1 MGVLDN
7 LKMAS
12 SDDIAFATKSLLN
25 NDKRRAEFMDT
36 PAGKAARGLVSDA
49 YTGGANILEG
59 IGTGYNNLASGMAE
73 YIAKPIVGFFSDE
86 QGNSMIPESFPLA
99 TVNRIT
105 EAQKKLDTTFDSV
118 KQPLPEDS
126 LVGGYA
132 NNLMT
137 FVGNKI
143 NSMSDKLETGGY
155 LTDQGFTSKIFG
167 EEVINKLDADI
178 DAGKTTNLTQSD
190 VSKIMAATSQATQ
203 GTGEIANASAALT
216 EAVTTDKKSTGFLDK
231 LNSGIDTFLN
241 DLDTPGFQTA
251 LAMHMEAKNGG
262 DITSVLFEGM
272 KVQKKAQQ
280 DLLKSHA
287 DNLKL
292 QKVELEI
299 LSLYDKLG
307 ETDKPSK
314 ELIAGAT
321 ALFSG
326 KPYKLGDQAGGA
338 AYAMSALAM
347 GIKKD
352 NPGMDDF
359 TALQLAISTVPEG
372 TITKDGWSPFWGG
385 SFDPSKLFQASSS
398 TQVVPISA
406 LQRQATAQGIDIQT
420 ALRQAEA
427 AGITIDEMR

>member
-1 MGVLDN
+1 M
-7 LKMAS
+7 
-12 SDDIAFATKSLLN
+12 
-25 NDKRRAEFMDT
+25 
-36 PAGKAARGLVSDA
+36 
-49 YTGGANILEG
+49 
-59 IGTGYNNLASGMAE
+59 
-73 YIAKPIVGFFSDE
+73 
-86 QGNSMIPESFPLA
+86 
-99 TVNRIT
+99 
-105 EAQKKLDTTFDSV
+105 
-118 KQPLPEDS
+118 
-126 LVGGYA
+126 
-132 NNLMT
+132 
-137 FVGNKI
+137 
-143 NSMSDKLETGGY
+143 
-155 LTDQGFTSKIFG
+155 
-167 EEVINKLDADI
+167 
-178 DAGKTTNLTQSD
+178 
-190 VSKIMAATSQATQ
+190 
-203 GTGEIANASAALT
+203 
-216 EAVTTDKKSTGFLDK
+216 
-231 LNSGIDTFLN
+231 
-241 DLDTPGFQTA
+241 
-251 LAMHMEAKNGG
+251 
-262 DITSVLFEGM
+262 
-272 KVQKKAQQ
+272 
-280 DLLKSHA
+280 
-287 DNLKL
+287 
-292 QKVELEI
+292 
-299 LSLYDKLG
+299 YDKLG

>member
-25 NDKRRAEFMDT
+25 NDKKRAKFMDT
-36 PAGKAARGLVSDA
+36 PAGSAARGLVSDA

-73 YIAKPIVGFFSDE
+73 YITKPVVGFFSDQ
-86 QGNSMIPESFPLA
+86 QGNSMIPGLSLGG
-99 TVNRIT
+99 IT
-105 EAQKKLDTTFDSV
+105 EAQKNLDTTFDLV

-143 NSMSDKLETGGY
+143 NSMSDKLEKGGY
-155 LTDQGFTSKIFG
+155 LTDQGFTSKVFG

-178 DAGKTTNLTQSD
+178 DAGKTTNLEQSD

-231 LNSGIDTFLN
+231 LNSSIDTFLN

-272 KVQKKAQQ
+272 KVQKRAQQ

-385 SFDPSKLFQASSS
+385 SFDPSKLFQASST
-398 TQVVPISA
+398 TQVVPLSA

-427 AGITIDEMR
+427 AGITIDDMR